1 MQTVEC
7 YCQFD
12 ITATG
17 VTNSRPGAL
26 SRDFQR
32 ARNQQRNWDTMLQLA
47 GMRTQIFNVQ
57 GPHSVDPS
65 VSPFDISLRAWQF
78 SFEIEPESQWL
89 VDGDEFWVLRHDSEG
104 TPMITG
110 LAESADLE
118 PVIRTLGQWPNVIYT
133 KGNK

>member
-1 MQTVEC
+1 MLRVEC
-7 YCQFD
+7 YCLFD

-17 VTNSRPGAL
+17 VTSTRPGN
-26 SRDFQR
+26 DQR

-47 GMRTQIFNVQ
+47 GMRTQIFNVE
-57 GPHSVDPS
+57 GPVLSDSADTPLGTDHRV
-65 VSPFDISLRAWQF
+65 WHF

-110 LAESADLE
+110 LTESAGVE
-118 PVIRTLGQWPNVIYT
+118 PMIRALGPAPNVIYQQGH
-133 KGNK
+133 K

>member
-1 MQTVEC
+1 MLRVEC
-7 YCQFD
+7 YCLFD

-17 VTNSRPGAL
+17 VTSTRPGG
-26 SRDFQR
+26 DQR

-47 GMRTQIFNVQ
+47 GMRTQVFNVE
-57 GPHSVDPS
+57 GPRMPDSADM
-65 VSPFDISLRAWQF
+65 PFGPDRRVWHF

-110 LAESADLE
+110 LTESAGVE
-118 PVIRTLGQWPNVIYT
+118 PMIRALGPAPNVIYQQGH
-133 KGNK
+133 K